1 MQKKKLEEMNLLDDF
16 LFFKLL
22 GNDVIGEEFGR
33 YLLEIIF
40 DRKFGRL
47 KVTAQKIFYGQDSD
61 KHGIRLDVY
70 MEETIDSE
78 TLLNESA
85 IYDIEPE
92 SMEKKDKKDTLP
104 RRVRFYHSTIDVN
117 SLAAGADY
125 SSLKKVIVV
134 MIMPFDPFG
143 YDQMVYT
150 IQNTCLEVPELPYD
164 DGAKTMFLYTRGT
177 QGNPS
182 TRLKELL
189 HYMEETKA
197 ENVKNEELRAIHN
210 LVRIVKRD
218 PEVAEAYMKWVE
230 IRNNLIEQGI
240 EQGIERGKYLEF
252 GNHVKRLVD
261 IGKTKEEIAFLLDKN
276 ISEVEAVL
284 E

>member
-1 MQKKKLEEMNLLDDF
+1 M
-16 LFFKLL
+16 
-22 GNDVIGEEFGR
+22 
-33 YLLEIIF
+33 
-40 DRKFGRL
+40 
-47 KVTAQKIFYGQDSD
+47 
-61 KHGIRLDVY
+61 
-70 MEETIDSE
+70 
-78 TLLNESA
+78 
-85 IYDIEPE
+85 
-92 SMEKKDKKDTLP
+92 P

-230 IRNNLIEQGI
+230 IRNNLIELGI
-240 EQGIERGKYLEF
+240 EQGQQLEF
-252 GNHVKRLVD
+252 CNYVRRLVD
-261 IGKTKEEIAFLLDKN
+261 IGKTKEEFAFLLGKN